1 MVFWVSILAGG
12 FFAWLAVRIGFYES
26 LALLFNIIISI
37 YIAVFLTPVILD
49 TFPSAGD
56 VPYCYALALVFTA
69 VGAFL
74 VLFGITYVFLT
85 GQFKVSFPKIFEILF
100 AALLGFFTGF
110 LVLSFVA
117 LIITATPVSQY
128 RLVQKIGLNRQA
140 QQSNIEYICWWCDL
154 VHSIASSPDSNITSE
169 YTINQ
174 LLDTAQSIEPNK
186 PDEGSPLN
194 GPDKPDDSTINTSE
208 ENEPNTPS

>member
-1 MVFWVSILAGG
+1 MVFWASILAGG

-26 LALLFNIIISI
+26 LALLFNIVVSI
-37 YIAVFLTPVILD
+37 YIAVFLTPVIIE

-56 VPYCYALALVFTA
+56 VPYCYALALAFTA

-74 VLFGITYVFLT
+74 VLFGITYIFLT

-110 LVLSFVA
+110 LVLSFLA

-128 RLVQKIGLNRQA
+128 RLVQKIGLNRKSE
-140 QQSNIEYICWWCDL
+140 QSNIAYICWWCDL
-154 VHSIASSPDSNITSE
+154 VHSVASSPDSITSE
-169 YTINQ
+169 HTINQ
-174 LLDTAQSIEPNK
+174 LLDSAQSIEPNNT
-186 PDEGSPLN
+186 DIDTQLN
-194 GPDKPDDSTINTSE
+194 GPEKPDDSTIRTTE
-208 ENEPNTPS
+208 ENKLDTPL